1 MEMEKPAVK
10 CPFLLRSKTE
20 RFYID
25 GFSRAFFAITRFLNL
40 LKANVGSCFS
50 SKSHVVDNNDR
61 NCTCVAYV
69 V

>member
-40 LKANVGSCFS
+40 LKANVDTNHTKTSPTLIKAHS
-50 SKSHVVDNNDR
+50 TLHKEAA
-61 NCTCVAYV
+61 TL
-69 V
+69 